1 MASKGFLITDPIGNV
16 AYIPAGGEA
25 AKIVGA
31 AMKAG
36 RGEIVC
42 VQNSLKTVQRKLL
55 SDYMKAKTDEE
66 VRTAWE
72 EWVK

>member
-1 MASKGFLITDPIGNV
+1 MTSKGFLITDRFGDV

-36 RGEIVC
+36 RREIVC
-42 VQNSLKTVQRKLL
+42 VHNSLKTVQRKLF

-66 VRTAWE
+66 VRKSWE
-72 EWVK
+72 EWLK

>member
-1 MASKGFLITDPIGNV
+1 MRNKGFLIMDTIGNV

-25 AKIVGA
+25 AEILSA
-31 AMKAG
+31 AMTAG
-36 RGEIVC
+36 RGEIVF

-66 VRTAWE
+66 VRAAWG
-72 EWVK
+72 EWIK